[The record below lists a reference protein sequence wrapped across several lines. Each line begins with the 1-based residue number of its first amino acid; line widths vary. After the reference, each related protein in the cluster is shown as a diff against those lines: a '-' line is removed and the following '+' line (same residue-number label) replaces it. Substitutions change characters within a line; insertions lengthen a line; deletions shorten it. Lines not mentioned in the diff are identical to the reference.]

1 MAKFQIIQTLK
12 GLYYFRL
19 KASNGEIILRSEAY
33 TSKQGCLNG
42 IESVKYNSREDGN
55 YITKTSSNGKYYF
68 NLKARNGEIVGTSE
82 MYNTKQRVLNGIEFV
97 KTNASNAQIIITV
110 GSN

>member
-1 MAKFQIIQTLK
+1 MGKFQIKQTAN
-12 GLYYFRL
+12 GLYYFNL
-19 KASNGEIILRSEAY
+19 KASNGEIILSSEGY

-82 MYNTKQRVLNGIEFV
+82 MYNTKQSVLSGIESV
-97 KTNASNAQIIITV
+97 KTNASNAPII
-110 GSN
+110 

>member
-1 MAKFQIIQTLK
+1 MGKFQIRQTAN
-12 GLYYFRL
+12 GLYYFNL
-19 KASNGEIILRSEAY
+19 KAANGEIILSSEGY

-82 MYNTKQRVLNGIEFV
+82 MYNTKQSLLNGIESV
-97 KTNASNAQIIITV
+97 KTNASNAPII
-110 GSN
+110 